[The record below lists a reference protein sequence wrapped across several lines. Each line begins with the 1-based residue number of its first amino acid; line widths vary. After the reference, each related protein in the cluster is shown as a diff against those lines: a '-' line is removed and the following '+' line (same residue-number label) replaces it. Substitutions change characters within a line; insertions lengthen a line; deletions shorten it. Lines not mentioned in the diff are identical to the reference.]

1 MEILD
6 VEKVIADFEVMTKDV
21 ENVQRETLKMILE
34 ENRCVEYSQNMVLNG
49 RIDPESFKACVPLF
63 IYSSK
68 QSKKKW
74 GLFAGTTTTNVFRN
88 SHFKKEM
95 KVMQSECCI
104 PDDPNPELA
113 DLIEKKCSRSSN
125 WYGLIPELFPNVK
138 YIYGIM
144 TRSRELYLKNSRHYV
159 TNVPLISVDYGS
171 SKG

>member
-34 ENRCVEYSQNMVLNG
+34 ENRCVEYLQNMVLNG
-49 RIDPESFKACVPLF
+49 RIDPESFKACF

-104 PDDPNPELA
+104 PDDVIFGP
-113 DLIEKKCSRSSN
+113 DFHQ
-125 WYGLIPELFPNVK
+125 Y
-138 YIYGIM
+138 
-144 TRSRELYLKNSRHYV
+144 
-159 TNVPLISVDYGS
+159 
-171 SKG
+171 